1 MIQEPEQ
8 CKELDST
15 EMLAR
20 VSVSDT
26 EADLHN
32 ENTMPMRAVNQQLSL
47 KGWKANILR
56 NTGMVCGC
64 FLSFWLPG
72 RTCMATPA

>member
-32 ENTMPMRAVNQQLSL
+32 ENTMPLRAVNQQLSPQGL
-47 KGWKANILR
+47 EGQHIEKHRDGLWVLFI
-56 NTGMVCGC
+56 
-64 FLSFWLPG
+64 FLVA
-72 RTCMATPA
+72 R

>member
-15 EMLAR
+15 EIPAK
-20 VSVSDT
+20 VSVGDT

-32 ENTMPMRAVNQQLSL
+32 ENTVPMRAVNQLLSL
-47 KGWKANILR
+47 KVW
-56 NTGMVCGC
+56 
-64 FLSFWLPG
+64 
-72 RTCMATPA
+72 